1 MADEAPAPKKS
12 GPKIKLLVILVLV
25 SFLGGAGA
33 GVLAWTNMGLNAASE
48 VDDAKNHTPE
58 VAESHHVQID
68 VGRITLVLQTGE
80 TTDTRHLLVNPVV
93 VLDLGSE
100 DSGSHDAPTSNSDTV
115 AVLRDVFIEYLSQ
128 LSVRDV
134 TGSAG
139 MSLVRGELKRRATAS
154 LSDQTVSEVLFQDFV
169 VQ

>member
-1 MADEAPAPKKS
+1 MAEEAPAPKKS
-12 GPKIKLLVILVLV
+12 GPKFKLLLILVLV

-33 GVLAWTNMGLNAASE
+33 GVLAWTNMSVDAAS
-48 VDDAKNHTPE
+48 DDHDAKNDDHE
-58 VAESHHVQID
+58 VAETHHVQVD

-80 TTDTRHLLVNPVV
+80 ATDTRHLLVNPVV
-93 VLDLGSE
+93 VLELEEE
-100 DSGSHDAPTSNSDTV
+100 DAGSHGAPLDTSDTR
-115 AVLRDVFIEYLSQ
+115 AILRDAFIEYLSQ

-139 MSLVRGELKRRATAS
+139 MSLVRHELKRRAVAHLGDHS
-154 LSDQTVSEVLFQDFV
+154 VSEVLFQDFV